1 MTKDVLVSIKGLQY
15 SLEDAEGEDQRIET
29 MNRGKYAFKNGHD
42 IIAFDEY
49 YDADVTVKN
58 LIKFND
64 DFVEVNKKGP
74 YNVTMLFEEGK
85 KNFTNYNTPFGA
97 ISVGLDTE
105 SIKVERT
112 PDAIDVYVTYNMEIN
127 GGFLARSEIE
137 IHISSV

>member
-1 MTKDVLVSIKGLQY
+1 MTKEVLVSIKGLQY
-15 SLEDAEGEDQRIET
+15 SLEDSDGEDQRIET
-29 MNRGKYAFKNGHD
+29 MNRGKYAVKNGHD

-49 YDADVTVKN
+49 YDADITVKN

-74 YNVTMLFEEGK
+74 YNVTMLFEKGR
-85 KNFTNYNTPFGA
+85 KNYTNYNTPYGA

-112 PDAIDVYVTYNMEIN
+112 SDAIDVYIIYNMEIN